1 MKTIILFTLTVTA
14 LHVFASD
21 AGNDESNFMS
31 IFDGKSM
38 TGWVGNLTA
47 TKPKT
52 ASSVASRERV
62 KAVTSFTKR
71 STITSFYV
79 LNSN

>member
-14 LHVFASD
+14 LDVFAAD
-21 AGNDESNFMS
+21 AGNDESNFVS

-38 TGWVGNLTA
+38 TGWVGNLDGYEA
-47 TKPKT
+47 KDGIL
-52 ASSVASRERV
+52 SCLQERV